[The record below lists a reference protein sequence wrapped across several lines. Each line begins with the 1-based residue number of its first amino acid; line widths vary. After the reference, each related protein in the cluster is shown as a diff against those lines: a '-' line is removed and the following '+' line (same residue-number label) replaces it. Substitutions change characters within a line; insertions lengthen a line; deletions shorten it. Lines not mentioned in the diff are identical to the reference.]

1 MAGSDE
7 SRRSDMGAIAREVLA
22 DAGVAGDVGAG
33 DLEYLEERA
42 LQKPLKTVHI
52 WSLAVGVVITGEYF
66 GWNFGLPV
74 GGPLGVLIAGLIVS
88 LLYLTWVLTLTELS
102 VAIPL
107 SGGPYAYG
115 RRAVGKFLGFIMG
128 WSFFLECLFATIGTG
143 LATGS
148 YVAFLFN
155 RDNPSLFWTTVFAV
169 LAVVVF
175 FFIQVAGVK
184 EQATIMLLLTY
195 AAIVALVWFW
205 LGTSPKW
212 ATSNIVT
219 TPLLP
224 EGWTGVL
231 GAVPYA
237 LWFLVIIETVAL
249 APEEAEEPQKSIP
262 VGMTLG
268 QLTLIVLVILTVLST
283 AAAYPDFSADGSG
296 GSLFPLSFVFNK
308 IYTNDLLVLAFGTL
322 AVSGMVVS
330 YNGMIYA
337 TARQSY
343 SLGRGGYFP
352 KALGTVHPTRRTPLM
367 SLAVWSAVSIGFIV
381 WGYWNSQAT
390 ATAILISTFTALVWY
405 VLAVGCLF
413 ILRRKE
419 PGLARPYRVPVYPWL
434 PIFVVLLSVLAGY
447 YYAFYNR
454 NILWWT
460 LALYAGAVIYFF
472 VYGRHHIEERAP
484 EEVAARQARAATQ
497 VKAPSAESRSWSR
510 LEWLAALSLGVVAAA
525 LLLVL
530 GMAYDVV
537 DDGIIPT
544 GTAIGLLIGLLGAAL
559 LAVSAVALVEVR
571 KRVSGT
577 TGWSQWVRSA
587 TDAPDVVAQRDP
599 GTIPGAAGV
608 N

>member
-1 MAGSDE
+1 
-7 SRRSDMGAIAREVLA
+7 
-22 DAGVAGDVGAG
+22 
-33 DLEYLEERA
+33 
-42 LQKPLKTVHI
+42 
-52 WSLAVGVVITGEYF
+52 
-66 GWNFGLPV
+66 
-74 GGPLGVLIAGLIVS
+74 
-88 LLYLTWVLTLTELS
+88 
-102 VAIPL
+102 
-107 SGGPYAYG
+107 
-115 RRAVGKFLGFIMG
+115 VGKFLGFIMG

-155 RDNPSLFWTTVFAV
+155 RDHPSLFWTTVFAV
-169 LAVVVF
+169 LAVVIF

-212 ATSNIVT
+212 ASSNIVT
-219 TPLLP
+219 HPLLP

-249 APEEAEEPQKSIP
+249 APEECEEPQKSIP

-268 QLTLIVLVILTVLST
+268 QLTLIALVILTVLST
-283 AAAYPDFSADGSG
+283 AAAYPDFSVDGSG

-308 IYTNDLLVLAFGTL
+308 VYSNDLLVLAFGAV

-352 KALGTVHPTRRTPLM
+352 KALGTVHPTRRTPLT
-367 SLAVWSAVSIGFIV
+367 SLAVWSAVSIGFII
-381 WGYWNSQAT
+381 WGYWNAKAT

-413 ILRRKE
+413 VLRRKE
-419 PGLARPYRVPVYPWL
+419 PALARPYRVPVYPWL

-460 LALYAGAVIYFF
+460 LALYAGAVVYFF
-472 VYGRHHIEERAP
+472 AYGQHHIEERAP
-484 EEVAARQARAATQ
+484 EEVAARQAQEATR
-497 VKAPSAESRSWSR
+497 VKAPSSSEGRNWTR
-510 LEWLAALSLGVVAAA
+510 LEWLAAVSLGIVAAA

-530 GMAYDVV
+530 GMAYDIV

-544 GTAIGLLIGLLGAAL
+544 GTAIGLLIGFLGAAL
-559 LAVSAVALVEVR
+559 IAVSAVALVEVR

-577 TGWSQWVRSA
+577 TAWSQWVRSA
-587 TDAPDVVAQRDP
+587 TNAPDVVAQRDP
-599 GTIPGAAGV
+599 GTVPGAAGV

>member
-1 MAGSDE
+1 MAGSEE
-7 SRRSDMGAIAREVLA
+7 SPSSGMGAIAREVLA
-22 DAGVAGDVGAG
+22 DAGVAGSAAAG
-33 DLEYLEERA
+33 GIEYLEERA

-115 RRAVGKFLGFIMG
+115 RRAAGKFLGFIMG
-128 WSFFLECLFATIGTG
+128 WSFFLECLFATIGTA
-143 LATGS
+143 LATGA

-155 RDNPSLFWTTVFAV
+155 REHPSLFWTTVFGV

-175 FFIQVAGVK
+175 FFIQAAGVK

-212 ATSNIVT
+212 AASNIVT

-249 APEEAEEPQKSIP
+249 APEEAEEPQRSIP

-283 AAAYPDFSADGSG
+283 AAAYADFGAGGSG
-296 GSLFPLSFVFNK
+296 GSTFPLSFVFNK
-308 IYTNDLLVLAFGTL
+308 IHGGNDLLVLAFGTL

-337 TARQSY
+337 TTRQSY

-352 KALGTVHPTRRTPLM
+352 KALGTVHPTRRTPLT
-367 SLAVWSAVSIGFIV
+367 SLTVWSAVSIGFIV
-381 WGYWNSQAT
+381 WGYWNTKAT
-390 ATAILISTFTALVWY
+390 ATAILISTLTALVWY

-413 ILRRKE
+413 VLRRRE

-434 PIFVVLLSVLAGY
+434 PVFVVLLSVLAGY

-460 LALYAGAVIYFF
+460 LALYAGAIVYFL
-472 VYGRHHIEERAP
+472 VYGRHHVEERAP
-484 EEVAARQARAATQ
+484 EEVAARLAQTTAQPRAVAGGD
-497 VKAPSAESRSWSR
+497 SRWSR
-510 LEWLAALSLGVVAAA
+510 LERFAAAALAVAAVA

-530 GMAYDVV
+530 LMAYDVV
-537 DDGIIPT
+537 DDGLVPT
-544 GTAIGLLIGLLGAAL
+544 GTAIGLLIGILGTAL

-571 KRVSGT
+571 RRV
-577 TGWSQWVRSA
+577 TGPAERGSVQWVRSA
-587 TDAPDVVAQRDP
+587 QHATDAFS
-599 GTIPGAAGV
+599 
-608 N
+608 